1 MGYIVRLLDLVKF
14 FLPLLPECETSDERI
29 SIDEKIMFTLGAG
42 VIFLLGQLPVY
53 GLVSQA
59 SFLLHDP
66 IAPFRSVLASEKG
79 TLFELGLLPAFTAA
93 FVWQL
98 AAGFK
103 LINVNLNL
111 RSDRELY
118 QTGQKLTAFLLSIIY
133 AFGLIASGY
142 YDGVLRGYDP
152 LQDGIPYGKYFLTFL
167 QVVSWSFIVTLII
180 EVFDKGFAFGGGAL
194 SLLAVQVS
202 TNIVRETLGLDTFNL
217 PNSDVQ
223 EPIGALAVILRKV
236 VSLEL
241 TGLPAAIKSAFV
253 RTNLPNLVQ
262 FYVSILSVLI
272 VMGLQNVRIEL
283 PIRSTKVR
291 GMANIFPIKLLYTG
305 ALPIIFAYTVL
316 ANIQIF
322 GYFTIHLLNG
332 YAPALA
338 SVLGS
343 YTVDPVSNNLVLT
356 SGVLSYLVPPTGLI
370 NTVLTPIRSVIFSGL
385 VILLSTWFG
394 YNWSFFSGSSPK
406 DIAKQFKDQ
415 GISMPGKRDVS
426 ITHELSRIIPV
437 AAVLGAFILAV
448 VVIVSE
454 FMGGVGR
461 GAGVIAGVSAAL
473 AVLEEFMVDLQQNG
487 GASQLASAF
496 TGR

>member
-1 MGYIVRLLDLVKF
+1 MAKF
-14 FLPLLPECETSDERI
+14 FLPLLPECETSDEKI
-29 SIDEKIMFTLGAG
+29 SVDEKIMFTLGAG

-66 IAPFRSVLASEKG
+66 ISPFRSILASEKG

-111 RSDRELY
+111 RGDRELY
-118 QTGQKLTAFLLSIIY
+118 QTGQKLTSFLLAIVY

-142 YDGVLRGYDP
+142 YDGVLSGYNA
-152 LQDGIPYGKYFLTFL
+152 LEDGIPYGKYFLVFL
-167 QVVSWSFIVTLII
+167 QVVSWSFITTLII

-194 SLLAVQVS
+194 SLLAIQIA
-202 TNIVRETLGLDTFNL
+202 TNIIRETLGLDTFNL

-223 EPIGALAVILRKV
+223 EPVGALAVILRKIF
-236 VSLEL
+236 SLDL
-241 TGLPAAIKSAFV
+241 TSLPGAIKSAFV

-262 FYVSILSVLI
+262 LFVSILSVLI
-272 VMGLQNVRIEL
+272 VMGLQNFRIEL

-291 GMANIFPIKLLYTG
+291 GMANVFPIKLLYTG

-316 ANIQIF
+316 ANVQLL
-322 GYFTIHLLNG
+322 GYYSIHLLQNF
-332 YAPALA
+332 APFLA
-338 SVLGS
+338 TILGS
-343 YTVDPVSNNLVLT
+343 YTVDPSSNDLVLT

-370 NTVLTPIRSVIFSGL
+370 NTILTPIRSIIFSTA

-394 YNWSFFSGSSPK
+394 YNWSFISGSSPK

-426 ITHELSRIIPV
+426 ITHELGRIIPV
-437 AAVLGAFILAV
+437 AAVLGAFMLAV
-448 VVIVSE
+448 VVLAAE
-454 FMGGVGR
+454 FLGGGGR
-461 GAGVIAGVSAAL
+461 GAGIVAGVSAAL
-473 AVLEEFMVDLQQNG
+473 SVLEEFMVDLQQNG
-487 GASQLASAF
+487 GVSQLASAF
-496 TGR
+496 TGGR